1 MRRLLFWS
9 TLPLLLPQALW
20 VRRRTPRFAAPAG
33 AEGGRVEAPGTTAP
47 VSGETTAAPSLR
59 LVGLGDSIIAGVGA
73 TVAAECLTAQF
84 ARELAERRGAAVE
97 WSNIGR
103 IGATTTRVLRDLAQR
118 LPPQPADLLLVSV
131 GVNDVTSLRRRGEW
145 SREVR
150 ALADTLTA
158 HSPGAPALFLGLP
171 PMQRFP
177 ALPVPLRNS
186 LGMRARLFD
195 ETLAAALD
203 GHPTAR
209 HLPLPLEASPEMFSG
224 DGFHPSASAYALI
237 ARALA
242 DFLGPPRPGS
252 ARPGSARA

>member
-33 AEGGRVEAPGTTAP
+33 AEGGRVAASGDPDPAPP
-47 VSGETTAAPSLR
+47 LR
-59 LVGLGDSIIAGVGA
+59 LLGLGDSIIAGVGA
-73 TVAAECLTAQF
+73 TVAAECLTAQL
-84 ARELAERRGAAVE
+84 AREVATRRRVGVE
-97 WSNIGR
+97 WTNIGR
-103 IGATTTRVLRDLAQR
+103 IGATTTRVLHDLSKR
-118 LPPQPADLLLVSV
+118 LPPRPADLVLVSV

-145 SREVR
+145 SCEVR
-150 ALADTLTA
+150 ALADTLAA

-195 ETLAAALD
+195 ETLAAALS

-209 HLPLPLEASPEMFSG
+209 HLPLPFEAPPEMFSG
-224 DGFHPSASAYALI
+224 DGFHPSASAFALI

-242 DFLGPPRPGS
+242 DSLEASPH
-252 ARPGSARA
+252 

>member
-1 MRRLLFWS
+1 VLL
-9 TLPLLLPQALW
+9 
-20 VRRRTPRFAAPAG
+20 
-33 AEGGRVEAPGTTAP
+33 
-47 VSGETTAAPSLR
+47 
-59 LVGLGDSIIAGVGA
+59 
-73 TVAAECLTAQF
+73 
-84 ARELAERRGAAVE
+84 
-97 WSNIGR
+97 
-103 IGATTTRVLRDLAQR
+103 DLAQR

-195 ETLAAALD
+195 ETLAAALH

-209 HLPLPLEASPEMFSG
+209 HLPLPFEASPEMFSG

-242 DFLGPPRPGS
+242 DSLGPPRPGS
-252 ARPGSARA
+252 ARPGSVRA